1 MIVNFEKLINKIGES
16 YQNIYDQG
24 LIPYKAKQSKAKQSK
39 AKQSKA
45 KQNQPNKINRYQNI
59 AVLFVYNSDLFVV
72 SITFYS
78 IEHAKEI
85 QASLERIRLSGS

>member
-39 AKQSKA
+39 
-45 KQNQPNKINRYQNI
+45 
-59 AVLFVYNSDLFVV
+59 
-72 SITFYS
+72 
-78 IEHAKEI
+78 
-85 QASLERIRLSGS
+85 

>member
-39 AKQSKA
+39 AKQRKAKQSKA
-45 KQNQPNKINRYQNI
+45 KQSKAKPTKQNQQVPK
-59 AVLFVYNSDLFVV
+59 
-72 SITFYS
+72 YS
-78 IEHAKEI
+78 CFIC
-85 QASLERIRLSGS
+85 L

>member
-45 KQNQPNKINRYQNI
+45 KPTKQNQQVPK
-59 AVLFVYNSDLFVV
+59 
-72 SITFYS
+72 YS
-78 IEHAKEI
+78 CFIC
-85 QASLERIRLSGS
+85 L

>member
-1 MIVNFEKLINKIGES
+1 MIVNFEKLIKKIGES

-24 LIPYKAKQSKAKQSK
+24 LIPYKAKQSK

-59 AVLFVYNSDLFVV
+59 AVLFVYNSDFFVV

>member
-1 MIVNFEKLINKIGES
+1 MIVNFEKLIKKIGES

-24 LIPYKAKQSKAKQSK
+24 LIPYK

>member
-1 MIVNFEKLINKIGES
+1 MIVNFEKLIKKIGES

-45 KQNQPNKINRYQNI
+45 KQSKAKQSKAKQSKAKPTKQNQQVPK
-59 AVLFVYNSDLFVV
+59 
-72 SITFYS
+72 YS
-78 IEHAKEI
+78 CFIC
-85 QASLERIRLSGS
+85 L

>member
-24 LIPYKAKQSKAKQSK
+24 LIPYKAKQSK

>member
-1 MIVNFEKLINKIGES
+1 MIVNFEKLIKKIGES

-24 LIPYKAKQSKAKQSK
+24 LIPYKAKQSK